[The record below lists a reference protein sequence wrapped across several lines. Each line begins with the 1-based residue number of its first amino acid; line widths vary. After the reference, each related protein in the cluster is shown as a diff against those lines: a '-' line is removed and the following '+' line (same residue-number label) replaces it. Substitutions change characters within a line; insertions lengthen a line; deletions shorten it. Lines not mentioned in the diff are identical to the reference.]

1 MIVFHRWKIL
11 KIFILEKKV
20 TFHRLSWKKTIISW
34 KKNDHAIYKVFND
47 LNNDPFNNDS
57 DQLVAEANS
66 YTQKCNGIYL
76 NSTEPL
82 GINLDYSHK
91 LSDAG
96 ISVLRVKPNSP
107 ADILGIKQ
115 LDCIINVNGISML
128 NQTAS
133 SASFLFKQQ
142 RICMLIRRVDGST
155 KLFTFI
161 RSKDFD

>member
-1 MIVFHRWKIL
+1 MKRRTSFYLVCRKLVKNDHPKTRFLI
-11 KIFILEKKV
+11 ILE
-20 TFHRLSWKKTIISW
+20 
-34 KKNDHAIYKVFND
+34 KNDHAIYKVFND